1 MTASPGNINS
11 TTELRFG
18 ISMMTTT
25 PMMLLQKRNVG
36 VAILMMHLMTGS
48 AVVYAFHS
56 QFHRQQRSWNFKPMR
71 RVVDVSSTRRT
82 SNAFPFTLTPL
93 YYTDPERSDANSN
106 DVNGNNAGEETHGGN
121 KNKQQQQHIDD
132 LASSLMRTLRFTD
145 GTMTATTSSTVNGV
159 PAMAAM
165 AEHAVAPE
173 VVQKEDTS
181 EAHHV
186 LDYTKDLVA
195 MARPENLPG
204 VVLFHILGS
213 CLAYR
218 HFETVAAAASTTAAV
233 ATTPT
238 SISFFQLLA
247 TPSMMVTLMALLLVS
262 STSMLVNDYYDYKLG
277 NDSLKPNKALQKVPL
292 AVVKKALSYL
302 YALSLFC
309 ATMVPGIPGRVAVIG
324 GLILTFLYTKH
335 VKPKTWAKNALCASL
350 IALSPLTSGVAAM
363 SVLTSAT
370 SNLLFE
376 YVNWPLVRLV
386 SLLFVGIMGR
396 EISMDINDTED
407 DSAHAVRTVPVVY
420 GRPYA
425 SHIAWLSSLVV
436 AGLAV
441 SGPVLL
447 TESVDPF
454 VTLRRAALA
463 GVGSLLQMRRYWTVA
478 KTEGEDAHAIEVAVD
493 EGLLS
498 LVLLLAS
505 FV

>member
-1 MTASPGNINS
+1 
-11 TTELRFG
+11 
-18 ISMMTTT
+18 
-25 PMMLLQKRNVG
+25 
-36 VAILMMHLMTGS
+36 
-48 AVVYAFHS
+48 
-56 QFHRQQRSWNFKPMR
+56 
-71 RVVDVSSTRRT
+71 
-82 SNAFPFTLTPL
+82 
-93 YYTDPERSDANSN
+93 
-106 DVNGNNAGEETHGGN
+106 
-121 KNKQQQQHIDD
+121 
-132 LASSLMRTLRFTD
+132 
-145 GTMTATTSSTVNGV
+145 
-159 PAMAAM
+159 
-165 AEHAVAPE
+165 
-173 VVQKEDTS
+173 
-181 EAHHV
+181 
-186 LDYTKDLVA
+186 
-195 MARPENLPG
+195 
-204 VVLFHILGS
+204 
-213 CLAYR
+213 
-218 HFETVAAAASTTAAV
+218 
-233 ATTPT
+233 
-238 SISFFQLLA
+238 
-247 TPSMMVTLMALLLVS
+247 
-262 STSMLVNDYYDYKLG
+262 
-277 NDSLKPNKALQKVPL
+277 
-292 AVVKKALSYL
+292 
-302 YALSLFC
+302 
-309 ATMVPGIPGRVAVIG
+309 
-324 GLILTFLYTKH
+324 
-335 VKPKTWAKNALCASL
+335 
-350 IALSPLTSGVAAM
+350 LSPLTSGFAAM
-363 SVLTSAT
+363 SVLTSTT